1 VKILPE
7 VAEPMGLVESWLDAA
22 AQQRVRPNPG
32 AMTLATV
39 SPQTGRPSARV
50 VLVRGV
56 DKHAGYVVFY
66 TNYASRKATEIG
78 AGGWTAGVLHW
89 DALGR
94 QIRLEGP
101 AVRSPA
107 AESDAYFASRPW
119 RSQIN
124 AWASRQSEP
133 LAAAAALETRA
144 RAIAARFATP
154 DPFGDI
160 EPDEPP
166 TVPRPEFWGGYRLWV
181 AAVEFWA
188 SGRGRFHE
196 RLRFER
202 ELERSATG
210 DYVGQAWRSRRLQP

>member
-1 VKILPE
+1 MTILPAIE
-7 VAEPMGLVESWLDAA
+7 EPMDLVESWLDEAA
-22 AQQRVRPNPG
+22 TQRVRPNPG

-39 SPQTGRPSARV
+39 APQTGRPSARV
-50 VLVRGV
+50 VLVKGL
-56 DKHAGYVVFY
+56 DKQHGYVVFY
-66 TNYASRKATEIG
+66 TNYTSRKAAEIG

-94 QIRLEGP
+94 QIRFEGP

-107 AESDAYFASRPW
+107 AESDAYFARRPW

-133 LAAAAALETRA
+133 LAAVAILETRA
-144 RAIAARFATP
+144 REIAMRFDTP
-154 DPFGDI
+154 DPFDDV
-160 EPDEPP
+160 EPSESPV
-166 TVPRPEFWGGYRLWV
+166 VPRPEFWGGYRLWL

-202 ELERSATG
+202 DLEQAVNG
-210 DYVGQAWRSRRLQP
+210 GYVGRAWRAHRLQP

>member
-1 VKILPE
+1 MTILPDI
-7 VAEPMGLVESWLDAA
+7 AEPMGLVESWLDVA
-22 AQQRVRPNPG
+22 AQQCVRPNPT

-39 SPQTGRPSARV
+39 SSQTGRPSARV
-50 VLVRGV
+50 VLVRGL
-56 DKHAGYVVFY
+56 DSQHGYVVFY
-66 TNYASRKATEIG
+66 TNYASRKAAEMD

-94 QIRLEGP
+94 QIRFEGP

-133 LAAAAALETRA
+133 LAAAAVLEARA
-144 RAIAARFATP
+144 REIAARFATP
-154 DPFGDI
+154 DPFGDV
-160 EPDEPP
+160 EPHESPA
-166 TVPRPEFWGGYRLWV
+166 VPRPEFWGGYRLWL

-202 ELERSATG
+202 DLERAANG
-210 DYVGQAWRSRRLQP
+210 DYVGHAWRSHRLQP